1 MRSIGHTTWVDSSQ
15 PGRPL
20 KFLSIVASVCTA
32 AIDLTPPT
40 TVTSSVTPHPP
51 NDANLGSIYALLA
64 YGTWGLLPLYW
75 KMFGST
81 PAVEVLS
88 HRMIWSLAF
97 LIGIL
102 LVQRRLGDLQR
113 LLLWTKSDQASPRQV
128 LTLLITASLLSLNWG
143 LYIYGVN
150 SDRVV
155 EASLGYYIN
164 PLVTVLLGFVFL
176 KERLYR
182 GQQVAVALAVV
193 GVGYF
198 IWQLGTVPWIALA
211 LAVSFA
217 FYGLLRKMVAV
228 APLVGLAVET
238 LLITPL
244 ALLFVGW
251 LAVRGDGHFGTDWPT
266 TLLFIGAGVTTSMPL
281 LWFNNAAKRLK
292 LATLGFFQYLAPSLS
307 LLLGVFVY
315 GEPFTAV
322 HLVTFGCIWTA
333 LLLYSVTALRA
344 K

>member
-1 MRSIGHTTWVDSSQ
+1 MTLPNPASAAPSGRSE
-15 PGRPL
+15 
-20 KFLSIVASVCTA
+20 ASFG
-32 AIDLTPPT
+32 P
-40 TVTSSVTPHPP
+40 
-51 NDANLGSIYALLA
+51 IYALLA
-64 YGTWGLLPLYW
+64 YSAWGLLPAYW
-75 KMFGST
+75 KLLGMAS
-81 PAVEVLS
+81 AVEVLS
-88 HRMIWSLAF
+88 HRMIWSAVF
-97 LIGIL
+97 LVGIL
-102 LVQRRLGDLQR
+102 LVQRRLGDLVALLKSPR
-113 LLLWTKSDQASPRQV
+113 KVLVLLL
-128 LTLLITASLLSLNWG
+128 TASLLTFNWG

-211 LAVSFA
+211 LAISFA
-217 FYGLLRKMVAV
+217 FYGLLRKVVAV
-228 APLVGLAVET
+228 APLAGLAVET

-244 ALLFVGW
+244 VLLLVGW
-251 LAVRGDGHFGTDWPT
+251 LAASGQGHFGESLPT
-266 TLLFIGAGVTTSMPL
+266 TLLFIGAGVVTSMPL
-281 LWFNNAAKRLK
+281 LWFNKAAKRLT

-315 GEPFTAV
+315 GEPFTPV
-322 HLVTFGCIWTA
+322 HAVTFGCIWAA
-333 LLLYSVTALRA
+333 LLLYSFTALRA
-344 K
+344 RPGRV

>member
-1 MRSIGHTTWVDSSQ
+1 MTSPKSAPAAPGDRS
-15 PGRPL
+15 
-20 KFLSIVASVCTA
+20 
-32 AIDLTPPT
+32 
-40 TVTSSVTPHPP
+40 
-51 NDANLGSIYALLA
+51 DAKTGAIYALLA
-64 YGTWGLLPLYW
+64 YSTWGLLPIYW
-75 KMFGST
+75 KLLGAAS
-81 PAVEVLS
+81 AVEVLS
-88 HRMIWSLAF
+88 HRMIWSAVF
-97 LIGIL
+97 LVGIL
-102 LVQRRLGDLQR
+102 LVQRRLEDLQTLLR
-113 LLLWTKSDQASPRQV
+113 SPRKVLVLLL
-128 LTLLITASLLSLNWG
+128 TASLLTFNWG

-164 PLVTVLLGFVFL
+164 PLVTVLLGFIFL

-211 LAVSFA
+211 LAISFA
-217 FYGLLRKMVAV
+217 FYGLLRKVVAV

-244 ALLFVGW
+244 VLLFVSW
-251 LAVRGDGHFGTDWPT
+251 LAASGQGHFGETLPI
-266 TLLFIGAGVTTSMPL
+266 TLLFIGAGVATSMPL
-281 LWFNNAAKRLK
+281 LWFNKAAKRLT

-315 GEPFTAV
+315 GEPFTPV
-322 HLVTFGCIWTA
+322 HVVTFGCIWTA
-333 LLLYSVTALRA
+333 LLLYSVTALWARDRELR
-344 K
+344 